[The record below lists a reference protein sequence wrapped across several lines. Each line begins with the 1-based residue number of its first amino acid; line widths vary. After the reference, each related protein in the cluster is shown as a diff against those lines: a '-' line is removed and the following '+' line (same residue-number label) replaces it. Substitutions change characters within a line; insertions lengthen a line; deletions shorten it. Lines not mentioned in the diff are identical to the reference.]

1 MQEKT
6 EAIPMNER
14 VKRYVPISNAA
25 DRFGVSRPTF
35 YLLMQNYDDGK
46 TSDMDE
52 NIRGF
57 FDLIASNP
65 QPEEVKVYLTVKGGK
80 DAENSKPI
88 KIKEQRNEAE
98 YETAMKEIESSRV
111 MLERTEAEYRSCINE
126 LKRTQKESVLLKR
139 LIEENPEDCAEYKV
153 RYSSVVNKIDN
164 LNKSMAKLEEQRQ
177 VAHHQM
183 IDAECNLKRIASSR
197 DSRSISRMD
206 SWTDDNGLMT
216 LCVGNNGRSMILFQ
230 LLSDETVENPKFF
243 VTLHLETPSGDLV
256 VGRYIPDQGKSFVTI
271 DDVLPNLRLQ
281 YEVRC
286 EYQNQSMSSGRYPLQ
301 FK

>member
-1 MQEKT
+1 MQEKSET
-6 EAIPMNER
+6 IPMNER
-14 VKRYVPISNAA
+14 VKKYVPISNAA

-65 QPEEVKVYLTVKGGK
+65 QPEEVKVYLTVKGDR
-80 DAENSKPI
+80 DAENAKPI
-88 KIKEQRNEAE
+88 KIKEQRDEAE
-98 YETAMKEIESSRV
+98 YEAARKEIESSKV
-111 MLERTEAEYRSCINE
+111 MLDSIECEYHNCILTLRKTENE
-126 LKRTQKESVLLKR
+126 MNTVRK
-139 LIEENPEDCAEYKV
+139 LIEENPEDSAEYRM
-153 RYSSVVNKIDN
+153 RYVTLEGKISELEDSVNK
-164 LNKSMAKLEEQRQ
+164 LAAQREM
-177 VAHHQM
+177 AHHQL
-183 IDAECNLKRIASSR
+183 IEANRNLEKAERSR
-197 DSRSISRMD
+197 EIRNMNRMD

-216 LCVGNNGRSMILFQ
+216 LCVGNNGRSMVLFRM
-230 LLSDETVENPKFF
+230 LSDDAMEDAEFS
-243 VTLHLETPSGDLV
+243 VTLHMETPSGDMV
-256 VGRYIPDQGKSFVTI
+256 VGRYLPDPGKNFVTI
-271 DDVLPNLRLQ
+271 DDVLLNLRLQ

>member
-1 MQEKT
+1 MQEKSET
-6 EAIPMNER
+6 IPMNER
-14 VKRYVPISNAA
+14 VKKYVPISNAA

-57 FDLIASNP
+57 FDLIVSDP

-88 KIKEQRNEAE
+88 KIKEQRDEAE
-98 YETAMKEIESSRV
+98 YETAMKEIESSRM
-111 MLERTEAEYRSCINE
+111 MLERTEAEYRSYLDLLNKVQNE
-126 LKRTQKESVLLKR
+126 SELLKR
-139 LIEENPEDCAEYKV
+139 LIEENPEDSAEYRV
-153 RYSSVVNKIDN
+153 RLSSLANKIDN
-164 LNKSMAKLEEQRQ
+164 LKKSASMLEEQRK
-177 VAHHQM
+177 VAEIQLTE
-183 IDAECNLKRIASSR
+183 AKYNLDKAARSR
-197 DSRSISRMD
+197 EIRNMNRMD
-206 SWTDDNGLMT
+206 SWTDDDGLMT
-216 LCVGNNGRSMILFQ
+216 LCVGNNGRSMVLFQ
-230 LLSDETVENPKFF
+230 MLSDDAAEDAEFS
-243 VTLHLETPSGDLV
+243 VTLHMETPSGDMV
-256 VGRYIPDQGKSFVTI
+256 VGRYLPDHGKNFVTI

-286 EYQNQSMSSGRYPLQ
+286 EYHNQSMSSGRYPLQ

>member
-1 MQEKT
+1 MQEKSET
-6 EAIPMNER
+6 IPMNER
-14 VKRYVPISNAA
+14 VKKYVPISNAA

-57 FDLIASNP
+57 FDLIVSDP
-65 QPEEVKVYLTVKGGK
+65 QPEEVKVYLTVKGGR
-80 DAENSKPI
+80 DAENTKPI
-88 KIKEQRNEAE
+88 KIKEQRDEAE
-98 YETAMKEIESSRV
+98 YETVRKEIESSRM
-111 MLERTEAEYRSCINE
+111 MLERTEAEYHSCINE
-126 LKRTQKESVLLKR
+126 LRRAQKESALLKR

-153 RYSSVVNKIDN
+153 RYASIEDKIVN
-164 LNKSMAKLEEQRQ
+164 LEKSAEKLGEQRQ
-177 VAHHQM
+177 IAHHQLVE
-183 IDAECNLKRIASSR
+183 AQCNLDKMARAR
-197 DSRSISRMD
+197 DIRSMNRMD
-206 SWTDDNGLMT
+206 SWTDDSGLMT
-216 LCVGNNGRSMILFQ
+216 LCVGNNGRSMVLFQ
-230 LLSDETVENPKFF
+230 LLSDETVENPKFS
-243 VTLHLETPSGDLV
+243 VTLHMETPSGDMV
-256 VGRYIPDQGKSFVTI
+256 VGRYLPDPGKNFVTI